1 MFRSGKKHIVP
12 LVVHGLP
19 LTGPD
24 TGLLQAL
31 KKDKDGLQKELDA
44 IKAQCRSLENS
55 VATVSTSW
63 SLKYRRVPVSATI
76 VHVLVIVRELSCHC
90 VTQLGEQPQLTQRL

>member
-19 LTGPD
+19 LTGSD
-24 TGLLQAL
+24 TGQLQAL
-31 KKDKDGLQKELDA
+31 KKDKDQLQKELDA
-44 IKAQCRSLENS
+44 MKEQYRSLENS

-63 SLKYRRVPVSATI
+63 SLKCRRVPVCATML
-76 VHVLVIVRELSCHC
+76 HVLVVERLSVLSPCD
-90 VTQLGEQPQLTQRL
+90 TR